1 MTRAFQDL
9 LNSNKIYNPRDIRE
23 VVELVRPQL
32 DIVRGSKKTQ
42 YYNIPCGFD
51 IETTSFR
58 DYKGDKCATMYE
70 WTFGLGG
77 AVIVGRRWAEFEDM
91 LSELVDALG
100 LGPGLRLICGVHN
113 LAYEFQ
119 FIRKRF
125 EWDNV
130 FSMDER
136 KPLYALTTD
145 GVEFRCTYL
154 LSGYSLAKVGENLK
168 TYKMEKVVGGLD
180 YDKPR
185 NWTTPLSDI
194 ELLYCVNDVRVVL
207 AYLQEL
213 IEENGSISK
222 IPLTKTGFVRRYVRD
237 SCFFEEDVPR
247 KKSRKRWRYSEIMK
261 GLTLLPEEYE
271 QLVRA
276 FQGGFTH
283 ANPFYTGK
291 VSEDVTSFD
300 FTSSYPTVM
309 VAERFPMS
317 PGVLVNVTT
326 MEELRK
332 NIELYCCLFDVEF
345 KGLRSKVFYDSYISR
360 SHSWDV
366 ERAVVQNGRVVSA
379 DRLCTT
385 ITDVD
390 FNIIERF
397 YEWDSISIRNFR
409 RYKRGYLPTD
419 LVKAILKL
427 YEDKTTLKG
436 VAGKE
441 TEYLHGKE
449 NLNSCYGM
457 IVTAIVRALITYNE
471 EWGFDMPD
479 LEEEIEKYNH
489 NPGRFLYYPWGVWV
503 TAYARRNLFS
513 GILEFSDDYIYSDT
527 DSIKV
532 RNAGDHMEYIRQ
544 YNETIINQLRTA
556 CDFHGIDYSKI
567 EPLTVKGE
575 KKPLGVWD
583 FDGHYKRFK
592 TLGAKRYMV
601 EYSDDKRNKEHR
613 GEINITV
620 SGLNKKICVPYLLRT
635 YGKGIF
641 EAFNDDLYI
650 PAGETGKNTH
660 TYIDE
665 ERSGV
670 LTDYLGHDADYHEFS
685 CVHLEPTDYSL
696 SLSREYVDYFTE
708 VQDIE
713 LGGA

>member
-1 MTRAFQDL
+1 MVQEFLDL
-9 LNSNKIYNPRDIRE
+9 LNSNKIYKPSDIRE
-23 VVELVRPQL
+23 VVGLVSSQL
-32 DIVRGSKKTQ
+32 NRVRGSKKTE

-58 DYKGDKCATMYE
+58 DFKGDKVATMYE

-77 AVIVGRRWAEFEDM
+77 AVIVGRRWDEFENM
-91 LSELVDALG
+91 IKELENALG
-100 LGPGLRLICGVHN
+100 TGKGLRLICGVHN

-136 KPLYALTTD
+136 KPLYALTT
-145 GVEFRCTYL
+145 GGIEFRCTYL

-168 TYKMEKVVGGLD
+168 TYKVGKVVGGLD
-180 YDKPR
+180 YDKMR
-185 NWTTPLSDI
+185 NYKTPLTDR
-194 ELLYCVNDVRVVL
+194 ELLYCVNDVKVVM

-237 SCFFEEDVPR
+237 MCFFEEDTPR
-247 KKSRKRWRYSEIMK
+247 KKSRKRWRYRDIMK
-261 GLTLLPEEYE
+261 GLVLQPDEYE
-271 QLVRA
+271 QLARA

-291 VSEDVTSFD
+291 VLEDITSFD

-309 VAERFPMS
+309 IAERFPMS
-317 PGVLVNVTT
+317 PGVRVEVKTLAD
-326 MEELRK
+326 LKK
-332 NIELYCCLFDVEF
+332 NIDLYCCLFDIELR
-345 KGLRSKVFYDSYISR
+345 GLRSKVYYDSYISR
-360 SHSWDV
+360 AHAWNV
-366 ERAVVQNGRVVSA
+366 EKAVVQNGRVVSA

-390 FNIIERF
+390 FTIIEKF
-397 YEWDSISIRNFR
+397 YEWDSISIRDFR

-419 LVKAILKL
+419 FVNAILQL

-441 TEYLHGKE
+441 TEYMHGKE

-457 IVTAIVRALITYNE
+457 IVTAIVRALITYKDS
-471 EWGFDMPD
+471 WGFEMPD
-479 LEEEIEKYNH
+479 LAEEIEKYNT

-513 GILEFSDDYIYSDT
+513 GIVEFGSDYAYSDT

-532 RNAGDHMEYIRQ
+532 KNAEKHMKYIED
-544 YNETIINQLRTA
+544 YNRTIIDQLRKA
-556 CDFHGIDYSKI
+556 CDFHGIEYSKI

-601 EYSDDKRNKEHR
+601 EYSDDPRNKENR
-613 GEINITV
+613 GEITLTV
-620 SGLNKKICVPYLLRT
+620 SGLNKKRCIPYLLDK

-650 PAGETGKNTH
+650 PKGETGKNTH

-665 ERSGV
+665 ERSGT
-670 LTDYLGHDADYHEFS
+670 LTDYLGHDAEYKELS

-696 SLSREYVDYFTE
+696 SLAREYVTYFLDIQDEE
-708 VQDIE
+708 VC
-713 LGGA
+713 

>member
-1 MTRAFQDL
+1 MVQEFLGL
-9 LNSNKIYNPRDIRE
+9 LNSNRIYKPSEIRE
-23 VVELVRPQL
+23 VVGLVSPQL
-32 DIVRGSKKTQ
+32 GRVRGSKKTE

-58 DYKGDKCATMYE
+58 DFKGDKVATMYE

-77 AVIVGRRWAEFEDM
+77 AVIVGRRWSEFENM
-91 LSELVDALG
+91 IKELEEALG
-100 LGPGLRLICGVHN
+100 TGLGLRLICGVHN
-113 LAYEFQ
+113 LSYEFQ

-136 KPLYALTTD
+136 KPLYALTT
-145 GVEFRCTYL
+145 GGIEFRCTYL
-154 LSGYSLAKVGENLK
+154 LSGYSLAKVGDNLK
-168 TYKMEKVVGGLD
+168 TYKVGKVVGGLD

-185 NWTTPLSDI
+185 NYKTPLTDL
-194 ELLYCVNDVRVVL
+194 ELLYCVNDVKVVM

-237 SCFFEEDVPR
+237 MCFFEEDMPR
-247 KKSRKRWRYSEIMK
+247 KKSRKRWRYRDIMK
-261 GLTLLPEEYE
+261 GLVLQPDEYE
-271 QLVRA
+271 QLARA

-291 VSEDVTSFD
+291 VLEDITSFD

-317 PGVLVNVTT
+317 PGVRVEIKNLD
-326 MEELRK
+326 ELKK
-332 NIELYCCLFDVEF
+332 NLELYCCLFDVEF
-345 KGLRSKVFYDSYISR
+345 RGLRSRVYYDSYISR
-360 SHSWDV
+360 AHSWNV
-366 ERAVVQNGRVVSA
+366 EKAVVQNGRVVSA

-390 FNIIERF
+390 FTIIEKF
-397 YEWDSISIRNFR
+397 YEWDSISIRDFR

-419 LVKAILKL
+419 FVKAILQL
-427 YEDKTTLKG
+427 YEDKTTLKN

-441 TEYLHGKE
+441 TEYMHGKE

-457 IVTAIVRALITYNE
+457 IVTSIIRPLITYNE

-479 LEEEIEKYNH
+479 LAEEIEKYNH

-513 GILEFSDDYIYSDT
+513 GIVEFGADYAYSDT

-532 RNAGDHMEYIRQ
+532 KNASKHMKYIEEYNR
-544 YNETIINQLRTA
+544 TIIDQLRKA
-556 CDFHGIDYSKI
+556 CDFHGIEYSKI

-601 EYSDDKRNKEHR
+601 EYSDDPRNKENR
-613 GEINITV
+613 GKLSLTV
-620 SGLNKKICVPYLLRT
+620 SGLNKKTCIPYLQGK
-635 YGKGIF
+635 YGNGIF

-650 PAGETGKNTH
+650 PKGETGKNTH

-665 ERSGV
+665 ERTGT
-670 LTDYLGHDADYHEFS
+670 LTDYLGHDAEYKELS

-696 SLSREYVDYFTE
+696 SLAREYVTYFLDIQDEE
-708 VQDIE
+708 VC
-713 LGGA
+713 

>member
-1 MTRAFQDL
+1 MVQEFLDL
-9 LNSNKIYNPRDIRE
+9 LNSNKIYKPSEIRE
-23 VVELVRPQL
+23 VVGLVAPQL
-32 DIVRGSKKTQ
+32 NRVRGSKKTE

-58 DYKGDKCATMYE
+58 DFKGDKVATMYE

-77 AVIVGRRWAEFEDM
+77 AVIVGRRWSEFENM
-91 LSELVDALG
+91 IKELEDALG
-100 LGPGLRLICGVHN
+100 TGLGLRLICGVHN
-113 LAYEFQ
+113 LSYEFQ

-125 EWDNV
+125 EWSNV

-136 KPLYALTTD
+136 KPLYALTT
-145 GVEFRCTYL
+145 GGIEFRCTYL

-168 TYKMEKVVGGLD
+168 TYKVGKVVGGLD
-180 YDKPR
+180 YDKMR
-185 NWTTPLSDI
+185 NYKTPLTDL
-194 ELLYCVNDVRVVL
+194 ELLYCVNDVKVVM

-237 SCFFEEDVPR
+237 MCFFEEDTPR
-247 KKSRKRWRYSEIMK
+247 KKSRKRWRYRDIMK
-261 GLTLLPEEYE
+261 GLVLQPDEYE
-271 QLVRA
+271 QLARA

-291 VSEDVTSFD
+291 VLEDITSFD

-317 PGVLVNVTT
+317 PGVRVEVKSLD
-326 MEELRK
+326 ELKK

-345 KGLRSKVFYDSYISR
+345 RGLRSRVYYDSYISR
-360 SHSWDV
+360 AHSWNV
-366 ERAVVQNGRVVSA
+366 EKAVVQNGRVVSA

-390 FNIIERF
+390 FTIIEKF
-397 YEWDSISIRNFR
+397 YEWDSISIRDFR

-419 LVKAILKL
+419 FVKAILQL

-441 TEYLHGKE
+441 TEYMHGKE

-457 IVTAIVRALITYNE
+457 IVTAIVRALITYNDS
-471 EWGFDMPD
+471 WGFEMPD
-479 LEEEIEKYNH
+479 LTEEIEKYNH

-513 GILEFSDDYIYSDT
+513 GIVEFGEDYAYSDT

-532 RNAGDHMEYIRQ
+532 KNAEAHMKYIEEYNR
-544 YNETIINQLRTA
+544 TIIEQLRKA
-556 CDFHGIDYSKI
+556 CDFHGIEYSKI

-601 EYSDDKRNKEHR
+601 EYSDDTRNKENR
-613 GEINITV
+613 GKLSLTV
-620 SGLNKKICVPYLLRT
+620 SGLNKKTCIPYLMGK
-635 YGKGIF
+635 YGGGIF

-650 PAGETGKNTH
+650 PKGETGKNTH

-665 ERSGV
+665 ERQGT
-670 LTDYLGHDADYHEFS
+670 LTDYLGHDAEYRELS

-696 SLSREYVDYFTE
+696 SLAREYVTYFLDIQDME
-708 VQDIE
+708 VC
-713 LGGA
+713 